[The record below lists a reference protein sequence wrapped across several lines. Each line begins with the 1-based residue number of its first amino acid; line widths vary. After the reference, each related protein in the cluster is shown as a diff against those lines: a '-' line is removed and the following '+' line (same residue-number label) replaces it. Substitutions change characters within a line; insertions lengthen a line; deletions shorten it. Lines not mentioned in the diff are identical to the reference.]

1 MNKLKYYGL
10 LALSVALVPLMV
22 AWWTVAFIAAVPFA
36 LYSYYYVGPSRQARQ
51 MRADLFADKGQS

>member
-22 AWWTVAFIAAVPFA
+22 AWWTVACIGAAPFA
-36 LYSYYYVGPSRQARQ
+36 LYSYYAGPSRQARQ
-51 MRADLFADKGQS
+51 MRADLFAGKGQS